1 MAYTPY
7 SPTSR
12 KHKCPRL
19 ENQGV
24 SPCPLNYFQVALAH
38 TTPPHVSIALL
49 LSTAKLSI
57 HPVRFLPWLLAV
69 YAEGETGSVSPVRGM
84 CPLSAIS
91 DLSLF
96 LLVVNS
102 LSPCKVS
109 YKDPADAASEF
120 PASST
125 LFSLCLIVVCQVSGS
140 YNSPTET
147 PAPVEYSFRFVIM

>member
-1 MAYTPY
+1 MPKIRESGSQPLSIELLPGCLSPY
-7 SPTSR
+7 D
-12 KHKCPRL
+12 
-19 ENQGV
+19 
-24 SPCPLNYFQVALAH
+24 
-38 TTPPHVSIALL
+38 TTHVSIALL

-109 YKDPADAASEF
+109 YKDPADAAFEF
-120 PASST
+120 SCILYAF
-125 LFSLCLIVVCQVSGS
+125 LFLSHSCLPGFRS
-140 YNSPTET
+140 YIPPPKPQLPSNYPSDL
-147 PAPVEYSFRFVIM
+147 

>member
-1 MAYTPY
+1 MPKIGESGSQPLSIELLPGCLSPY
-7 SPTSR
+7 D
-12 KHKCPRL
+12 
-19 ENQGV
+19 
-24 SPCPLNYFQVALAH
+24 
-38 TTPPHVSIALL
+38 TTHVSIALL

-125 LFSLCLIVVCQVSGS
+125 LFSLCLIVVCQGSGS
-140 YNSPTET
+140 YIPQPKPQLPSNYPSDL
-147 PAPVEYSFRFVIM
+147 